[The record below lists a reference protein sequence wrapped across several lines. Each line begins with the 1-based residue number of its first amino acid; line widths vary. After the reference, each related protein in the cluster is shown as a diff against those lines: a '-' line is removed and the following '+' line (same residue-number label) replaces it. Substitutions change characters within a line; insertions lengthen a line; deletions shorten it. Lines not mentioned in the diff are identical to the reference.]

1 MINSKPKLGLCQKD
15 VDVWS
20 VFLIK
25 VATRKK
31 VEDKNVLW
39 MWITMTMS
47 QEVGER
53 KEPPSSFNFVYFWK
67 RTLEA
72 MSSKPRSCRVSYQ
85 DNDPSAAIIH
95 LPP

>member
-31 VEDKNVLW
+31 VENKNVLW
-39 MWITMTMS
+39 M
-47 QEVGER
+47 
-53 KEPPSSFNFVYFWK
+53 
-67 RTLEA
+67 
-72 MSSKPRSCRVSYQ
+72 
-85 DNDPSAAIIH
+85 
-95 LPP
+95 